1 MNASAGPSS
10 EFEGFSLSGG
20 SSLDMHF
27 LSFLF
32 FFLAA
37 LVFIAVHRLSLAV
50 VSGDHSSLRCAGFS
64 LW

>member
-50 VSGDHSSLRCAGFS
+50 VSRDHSSLRCAGFS